1 MVRAPDGRPT
11 SSTTDTRR
19 HNRQGEALGRANFQ
33 LPQVTVQ
40 ALFFKFDRQK
50 RGRLNFAQFLE
61 MSMYLGNLRTAFE
74 RQAFGQ
80 EKLRLDLEG
89 FTAVMATIYQPQP

>member
-1 MVRAPDGRPT
+1 
-11 SSTTDTRR
+11 
-19 HNRQGEALGRANFQ
+19 
-33 LPQVTVQ
+33 VTVQ
-40 ALFFKFDRQK
+40 ALFFKFDKQK

-89 FTAVMATIYQPQP
+89 FTSVMATIYQPQP